1 MDLPFEFMEQAVQN
15 RHRLMGT
22 RPAQEAPASSWNR
35 QIVRKQ
41 CERCLTPIQSELEV
55 HHVQERHTARHGI
68 LPDGIPMND
77 PRNLMVLCQTCHDA
91 VHTNQVTIGPIRH
104 TSEGPVRMMYET
116 SATLSASLTPS
127 ATLSAS
133 LTTVASLT
141 PGAPPTKGKWSAEER
156 QTIMDTLRTYS
167 SMSFK
172 SLRAMLDAKYDIQ
185 ISETMLGKMRREA
198 S

>member
-1 MDLPFEFMEQAVQN
+1 M
-15 RHRLMGT
+15 
-22 RPAQEAPASSWNR
+22 SSWNR

-41 CERCLTPIQSELEV
+41 CERCMTPIQSELEV

-68 LPDGIPMND
+68 LPDGMPMND
-77 PRNLMVLCQTCHDA
+77 PRNLMVLCETCHDA
-91 VHTNQVTIGPIRH
+91 VHANQVEIGPIRH
-104 TSEGPVRMMYET
+104 SSEGPVRIMYET
-116 SATLSASLTPS
+116 AASTAPS
-127 ATLSAS
+127 AT
-133 LTTVASLT
+133 LT
-141 PGAPPTKGKWSAEER
+141 PGAPPMKGKWSAEER

-185 ISETMLGKMRREA
+185 ISESMLGKMRREM